1 YLYSLFG
8 DWQMVLAAYNG
19 GPGTVNK
26 AIRRSGGKKTYWE
39 IRPYLPR
46 ETQGYVP
53 AFIAVNYVMNFT
65 AEHNLYSATP
75 KRTFLDVDTI
85 SVKKQLR
92 FSQIATILD
101 IPEEELHY
109 LNPTYRKSVIP
120 FTAQGK
126 NILTLPADKMGSFIT
141 NEERIYNF
149 YTSNEIPSSE
159 QILAAQPQ
167 LITVH
172 KVRSGERLSTIA
184 RKYGCTVSE
193 LKQWNKL
200 KSNSIRIGAR
210 LKIYSSDKES
220 KEMTAKADVEKKEAT
235 QKPTDPV
242 KQSEQYKYY
251 TIQKGDTLYKIAQR
265 QQTTIEEIKRLNNI
279 STKYT
284 LMPGKKLKVGVF

>member
-1 YLYSLFG
+1 
-8 DWQMVLAAYNG
+8 
-19 GPGTVNK
+19 
-26 AIRRSGGKKTYWE
+26 
-39 IRPYLPR
+39 IRPFLPK

-85 SVKKQLR
+85 SVKKQLT
-92 FSQIATILD
+92 FSQIASVLD

-120 FTAQGK
+120 YSENGK
-126 NILTLPADKMGSFIT
+126 NILTLPSDKIGSFIT

-149 YTSNEIPSSE
+149 YTSNTPASSE
-159 QILAAQPQ
+159 EILASQPQ
-167 LITVH
+167 LLTVH
-172 KVRSGERLSTIA
+172 KVRNGEYLSTIA
-184 RKYGCTVSE
+184 KKYKCTVSE
-193 LKQWNKL
+193 LKQWNNL
-200 KSNSIRIGAR
+200 KGNSIAAGRR
-210 LKIYSSDKES
+210 LKIYTSSSDKET
-220 KEMTAKADVEKKEAT
+220 KGITAKAESVDEKKESS
-235 QKPTDPV
+235 QKESPEKTVNPV